1 MYYEL
6 FVDEWFLR
14 NLFLDYF
21 LLRLVNRILGCSA
34 THTRSL
40 AGGLFGAVSA
50 CAALMCVP
58 YLSGRFM
65 LLVTVAVNTL
75 MVRFGC
81 KIKAFKLLV
90 KGTLCLLGLSF
101 LLEGILQSLQI
112 YLGTEGAGVFWRL
125 SIAGGILLRTALELY
140 LYRCKKDV
148 DICEVTLW
156 VNGKCEKAK
165 GLYDTGNGLWD
176 PLLNQPVTLID
187 RELAERILP
196 EEIQVTLQS
205 WDCAKGERGSLQMG
219 NLRPHYIPYR
229 CVGKENGLL
238 LAVTFSKMIL
248 EGRNDSREI
257 KSPIIALAWENSSF
271 SGNYQVIL
279 SPNLIDN

>member
-1 MYYEL
+1 
-6 FVDEWFLR
+6 
-14 NLFLDYF
+14 
-21 LLRLVNRILGCSA
+21 
-34 THTRSL
+34 
-40 AGGLFGAVSA
+40 
-50 CAALMCVP
+50 
-58 YLSGRFM
+58 M

-81 KIKAFKLLV
+81 KVRAWKTLA

-101 LLEGILQSLQI
+101 LLGGIMQSLQI
-112 YLGTEGAGVFWRL
+112 YLGAEGAGVFWRL
-125 SIAGGILLRTALELY
+125 SLAGGMLLTAALALY
-140 LYRCKKDV
+140 LRRCRKDA

-156 VNGKCEKAK
+156 VNGKCEKAR
-165 GLYDTGNGLWD
+165 GLYDTGNCLWD

-187 RELAERILP
+187 RKLAERILP
-196 EEIQVTLQS
+196 EELQEALRS
-205 WDCAKGERGSLQMG
+205 RECAEGEHRFWQMG

-238 LAVTFSKMIL
+238 LAVTFSRMLL

-257 KSPIIALAWENSSF
+257 KSPVIALAWENSSF